1 MQRLK
6 QVSLLIYFSVCLSK
20 ICVGQH
26 NIDFQIPA
34 QVCIGEVV
42 NLENASDVGTANWNF
57 CNPIESPYVSSSN
70 GIISTSLAGIS
81 LVNNDGVWVGFAIT
95 RANELLRIDFGDNP
109 SNSNYTK
116 TSLGNTAGLLNSP
129 DGINILKSND
139 KWYGFITN
147 QGNNEIVRLI
157 WNDLSLP
164 PIAQSLNL
172 SVTGKLN
179 SPAQIEVEQ
188 DGDDYVAVVANS
200 GSNQLALI
208 NFGTSLENI
217 PTDADIILSPIFN
230 GSVNMYGVTVKQ
242 VCGEW
247 IIYTTVTNKMF
258 KVTMGSS
265 LYNTITP
272 SQMIEFSSDIPIQ
285 IGSYVRLKS
294 IVVGGDTYVYFT
306 SYTSQILAA
315 FVWRNGAVNAEF
327 IDLTSL
333 SVPDQL
339 YSLEAYSFNNS
350 YGFYVGSFNSGLI
363 NHISIN
369 HTCAASQATSTE
381 YSPQGI
387 SFNSAGNY
395 TIILSM
401 KFVDGVTCG
410 IKKNIIVKPSLAPD
424 ITLTTQNI
432 CTNNNV
438 NFMSQNNSGDIASY
452 DWSFGDSNTSA
463 LANPNHQ
470 YTASGNY
477 SIQLDVTSTNGCH
490 NFAQGDI
497 KIYDPPTSSFTLPSG
512 LICTNNEFT
521 FTNNTVDNFDGNLAY
536 QWYVDNSP
544 VSVGRDLKFSFLTVG
559 SKAIKLTTSIPGCSN
574 ESEQTLNNIQDGPT
588 VGFTAT
594 GQCQDETVIFTNS
607 SSGNITGY
615 QWEFG
620 DGSTS
625 TELNPVYTYLSKGN
639 YPVSLIATSSNGCS
653 SELINLVTIYSKP
666 QTNFSIDL
674 PPFSCAGSPSQFNDL
689 TPTLTD
695 SNIATWSWNFGDV
708 ANGSSSQK
716 NPTYTYALAG
726 DYQVSL
732 SATTNFGC
740 NAAIQKQV
748 TISMAPSV
756 NFSNGIACFNQGT
769 QFTDASDPTAKA
781 WLWSVQNSTYTT
793 KNPTHVFTATGSLPV
808 ILTVTGNNNCISQ
821 ISKQVNVPVP
831 IIPDF
836 TALNKCVGKPTVF
849 QEINVNGNDP
859 AVSWSWDFV
868 GQGVSNGSPAEH
880 VFPNTGSF
888 AVKMNTTR
896 QSGCVYSV
904 TKSVTINQSPHAQF
918 VPSTES
924 GGSPLT
930 VGFSNMSTQANSYLW
945 KFKDANNTTSTDFS
959 PSFIFNQIGEY
970 PVELIASNSF
980 GCEDSYERIIQV
992 VVPSINATLS
1002 DFKLIP
1008 SGGSMKARVT
1018 ITNLGNVSI
1027 TNPDV
1032 FVDLS
1037 GNATIKEKV
1046 IATILPN
1053 QSVTQTLSVDILPKN
1068 LRYACAELNLVSDTY
1083 SFDNRQCINL
1093 ETETIAVQPYPNPAQ
1108 DELFIDWINQES
1120 ESMQIII
1127 YNASGQVVLD
1137 KKYEPTLSG
1146 LNQVK
1151 VNISDLKS
1159 GIYFVSYFDGN
1170 VTRNAR
1176 FSIVR

>member
-1 MQRLK
+1 MK
-6 QVSLLIYFSVCLSK
+6 V
-20 ICVGQH
+20 
-26 NIDFQIPA
+26 
-34 QVCIGEVV
+34 
-42 NLENASDVGTANWNF
+42 
-57 CNPIESPYVSSSN
+57 
-70 GIISTSLAGIS
+70 GII
-81 LVNNDGVWVGFAIT
+81 LVIVCAAYQFATGQPVADFLSPPQGCLNQNIQLINQSVSASEYFWDFNQGDLLLTPETQTLTNPGGNIPYGLETVYDGVNWF
-95 RANELLRIDFGDNP
+95 
-109 SNSNYTK
+109 
-116 TSLGNTAGLLNSP
+116 
-129 DGINILKSND
+129 
-139 KWYGFITN
+139 GFITN
-147 QGNNEIVRLI
+147 RGDNSINRLDFGNSLDNTPTTFLLTGILGSVSPTDIELVFTENEWFGFVYGASQLVTRLDFGNSLTNIPTATPVIAGSGGGDSGLEIEYDGNAWYIVYTIGSPSQVGVAKLNNIRSIPTISEKKINLI
-157 WNDLSLP
+157 NGGSSVLGDIKLLRDQFNWYAYAVSNGGSRQVIQLSFGNDLLSDP
-164 PIAQSLNL
+164 TTSNISGTSLNTVSPYGIDVAFDNGKYIAFISTNEGNLFRIDL
-172 SVTGKLN
+172 SEDLTQAPLSISDLGKLN
-179 SPAQIEVEQ
+179 NLSNTLKIKLQKQSTRWFAFSISWSSNALFKISFPNPSLTGSLATSSLFSPEIVYSNPGTYFFSLKASNGAAHDELQKSILIENKIAPDLDFVLSGICVQ
-188 DGDDYVAVVANS
+188 NSIQFQSQSGQSLTSHLWTFGDGGTSSSAMPSHSYSVS
-200 GSNQLALI
+200 GGYNVKLEVQGTNGCSNQAIKMI
-208 NFGTSLENI
+208 NIANAPVSDFLLPSVSPFCTNQTYPFTNSSAYDPI
-217 PTDADIILSPIFN
+217 SDPTW
-230 GSVNMYGVTVKQ
+230 
-242 VCGEW
+242 EW
-247 IIYTTVTNKMF
+247 RI
-258 KVTMGSS
+258 
-265 LYNTITP
+265 
-272 SQMIEFSSDIPIQ
+272 
-285 IGSYVRLKS
+285 
-294 IVVGGDTYVYFT
+294 
-306 SYTSQILAA
+306 
-315 FVWRNGAVNAEF
+315 NGALVSNNQ
-327 IDLTSL
+327 DLM
-333 SVPDQL
+333 Q
-339 YSLEAYSFNNS
+339 
-350 YGFYVGSFNSGLI
+350 
-363 NHISIN
+363 
-369 HTCAASQATSTE
+369 Q
-381 YSPQGI
+381 
-387 SFNSAGNY
+387 FNSASAQEIRLKA
-395 TIILSM
+395 IIPGCENEM
-401 KFVDGVTCG
+401 T
-410 IKKNIIVKPSLAPD
+410 KNIASVQEGPEADFIFSNSCQ
-424 ITLTTQNI
+424 LTPVGF
-432 CTNNNV
+432 TNTTTGTV
-438 NFMSQNNSGDIASY
+438 TDYS
-452 DWSFGDSNTSA
+452 WSFGDGNISTLTNPTNTFQ
-463 LANPNHQ
+463 N
-470 YTASGNY
+470 SG
-477 SIQLDVTSTNGCH
+477 T
-490 NFAQGDI
+490 
-497 KIYDPPTSSFTLPSG
+497 
-512 LICTNNEFT
+512 
-521 FTNNTVDNFDGNLAY
+521 Y
-536 QWYVDNSP
+536 QV
-544 VSVGRDLKFSFLTVG
+544 
-559 SKAIKLTTSIPGCSN
+559 
-574 ESEQTLNNIQDGPT
+574 TLNTTN
-588 VGFTAT
+588 TA
-594 GQCQDETVIFTNS
+594 GCQNS
-607 SSGNITGY
+607 AEKTI
-615 QWEFG
+615 
-620 DGSTS
+620 
-625 TELNPVYTYLSKGN
+625 
-639 YPVSLIATSSNGCS
+639 
-653 SELINLVTIYSKP
+653 TIYSKP

-708 ANGSSSQK
+708 ENGSSSQK

-748 TISMAPSV
+748 TISTAPSV

-781 WLWSVQNSTYTT
+781 WLWSVQNSIYTT

-831 IIPDF
+831 IVPDF
-836 TALNKCVGKPTVF
+836 TALNKCVGKSTVF

-880 VFPNTGSF
+880 IFPNTGSF

-904 TKSVTINQSPHAQF
+904 TKSITINQSPHAQF
-918 VPSTES
+918 TPSTES

-959 PSFIFNQIGEY
+959 PSFIFNQIGGY

-1053 QSVTQTLSVDILPKN
+1053 QSITQTLSVDILPKN
-1068 LRYACAELNLVSDTY
+1068 LRYACAELNLVSDKY

-1093 ETETIAVQPYPNPAQ
+1093 ETETLAVQPYPNPAQ

-1159 GIYFVSYFDGN
+1159 GIYFVSYFDEY